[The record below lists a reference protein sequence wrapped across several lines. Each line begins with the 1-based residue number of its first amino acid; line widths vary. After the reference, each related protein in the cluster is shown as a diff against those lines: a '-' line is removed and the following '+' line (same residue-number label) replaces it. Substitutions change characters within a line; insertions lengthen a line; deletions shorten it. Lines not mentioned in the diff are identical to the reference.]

1 MLLQNYPEACTTFN
15 RRHGNGADQLVVWA
29 ISLERSS
36 YTVSE
41 NSGFVEVCTIL
52 NGLGV
57 VEDVIIVDFLTES
70 ISATGK
76 PALKVSAR

>member
-1 MLLQNYPEACTTFN
+1 MKKSIYFLLLQYIRVFLSIST
-15 RRHGNGADQLVVWA
+15 GATVA

-57 VEDVIIVDFLTES
+57 VEDAIIVDILTES

>member
-1 MLLQNYPEACTTFN
+1 MKTNIYFLLLQYIFVCLSIST
-15 RRHGNGADQLVVWA
+15 GATVA

-41 NSGFVEVCTIL
+41 NSGFVEVCIVL
-52 NGLGV
+52 SGLGV
-57 VEDVIIVDFLTES
+57 VEDAIIVDILTES

-76 PALKVSAR
+76 PALKVSAT